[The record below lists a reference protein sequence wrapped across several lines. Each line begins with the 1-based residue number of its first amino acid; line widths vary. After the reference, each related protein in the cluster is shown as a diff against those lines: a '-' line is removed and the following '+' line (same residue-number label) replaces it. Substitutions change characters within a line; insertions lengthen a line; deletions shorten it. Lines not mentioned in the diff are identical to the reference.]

1 MRFVSSIR
9 QPARLCNTHVPRVS
23 RGTSSHANVYAPD
36 AIIDTIGNIAGGMHM
51 KKTYEKPTLNKRQKL
66 SSITADCTPST
77 CVN

>member
-1 MRFVSSIR
+1 
-9 QPARLCNTHVPRVS
+9 
-23 RGTSSHANVYAPD
+23 
-36 AIIDTIGNIAGGMHM
+36 M